1 MFRRASLS
9 LPQLLSAVQPSRVA
23 AMHTL
28 RQSQVSI
35 PKVQVSINTT
45 NFIRGFSTDG
55 KETTSSTESNNDEE
69 DSADEDDSVNDIK
82 TVEEVTAEFEGK
94 LKEMKNNV
102 LRAYADEENVRRI
115 AKRDVENARVYANT
129 KFAKSLLDVADNLER
144 ALDAAAKSEIVLDQ
158 DCETSKAL
166 HTLVEGVEM
175 TQNQLNKVFN
185 THGVVKYGAVD
196 DVFDPE
202 IHDALYKMP
211 DPSKTDGTVGAILKP
226 GYKLNDRV
234 IRAAEVGTIVNS

>member
-1 MFRRASLS
+1 MFRQASITV
-9 LPQLLSAVQPSRVA
+9 PKLLSAVKPSRIV
-23 AMHTL
+23 AMHTMRCHKINL
-28 RQSQVSI
+28 PAVAQV
-35 PKVQVSINTT
+35 K
-45 NFIRGFSTDG
+45 IREFSTEG
-55 KETTSSTESNNDEE
+55 KPTPENENAEDTE
-69 DSADEDDSVNDIK
+69 DSGEVEGDGDINDVK

-94 LKEMKNNV
+94 LKEMKANV

-144 ALDAAAKSEIVLDQ
+144 ALEAAAKSEIALTQ
-158 DCETSKAL
+158 DCETSKAF

-175 TQNQLNKVFN
+175 TQNQLSKVFN
-185 THGVVKYGAVD
+185 SHGVVKYGAVD

-202 IHDALYKMP
+202 VHDALFKMP
-211 DPSKTDGTVGAILKP
+211 DPSKTDGTVGAILKS